1 MSLPKITVATFE
13 TKLPSN
19 GKKLKYR
26 PFLVK
31 EEKILLMAA
40 ESKDNTQIL
49 NALQQVIENCVIDKI
64 NFDELPSFD
73 IEYLFL
79 KLREKSIGEK
89 VTVNI
94 IDTEVNKK
102 FEIDIDLS
110 KVIVKKHPKHEMKI
124 KISDDIILE
133 MKYPNMATILSI
145 DETKSIVENG
155 FTILTKCIE
164 KIYDKDSVYDAKD
177 YSQQELQDFIEQFS
191 QKMYEHISF
200 FFDNMPSIY
209 YETEVVS
216 PFTNKKIKVVMDKFV
231 DFF

>member
-19 GKKLKYR
+19 GKKIKYR

-49 NALQQVIENCVIDKI
+49 NALEQVIENCVIDKI
-64 NFDELPSFD
+64 NFHELPSFD

-94 IDTEVNKK
+94 TDNEVNKK

-124 KISDDIILE
+124 KISDDLVLE
-133 MKYPNMATILSI
+133 MKYPNMATILSV
-145 DETKSIVENG
+145 DEKKSIVENG
-155 FTILTKCIE
+155 FSILIKSID
-164 KIYDKDSVYDAKD
+164 KIYDKDSVYEAKD
-177 YSQQELQDFIEQFS
+177 YSEKEMQEFVEQFS
-191 QKMYEHISF
+191 QKMYEQISF
-200 FFDNMPSIY
+200 FFDNMPTIY

-216 PFTNKKIKVVMDKFV
+216 PFTNKKIKVVLDKFV